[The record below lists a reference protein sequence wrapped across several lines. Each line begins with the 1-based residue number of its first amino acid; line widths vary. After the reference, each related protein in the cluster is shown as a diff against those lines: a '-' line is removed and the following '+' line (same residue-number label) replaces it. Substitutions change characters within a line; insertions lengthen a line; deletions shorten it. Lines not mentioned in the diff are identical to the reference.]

1 MGDPDVTDQLI
12 RTGTHIAAGGGGAGI
27 VGLWNKWRSEK
38 RDERLE
44 RILNDQNVALA
55 LMKQQLEVI
64 AAELKR
70 HENFGERLALAEQ
83 TVKALHERMNAYDGG
98 RARERKR

>member
-1 MGDPDVTDQLI
+1 MDNPDVTDQLI

-44 RILNDQNVALA
+44 HILNDQNVALA

-70 HENFGERLALAEQ
+70 HENFGERLALVEQ
-83 TVKALHERMNAYDGG
+83 KVMAAHSRLDEVKR
-98 RARERKR
+98 RR